1 MNHITTNDAFRV
13 ATNDALFRAFAAVRF
28 LSGSPSGVMH
38 LP

>member
-1 MNHITTNDAFRV
+1 MNHIMTTDAYRVVKNDA
-13 ATNDALFRAFAAVRF
+13 TFRAFAAVRF

>member
-13 ATNDALFRAFAAVRF
+13 AKNDAFRAFAAVQF